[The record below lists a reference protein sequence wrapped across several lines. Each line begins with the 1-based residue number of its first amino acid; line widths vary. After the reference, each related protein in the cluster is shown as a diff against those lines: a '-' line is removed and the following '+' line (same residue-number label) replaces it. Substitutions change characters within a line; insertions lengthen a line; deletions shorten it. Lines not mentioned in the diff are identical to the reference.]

1 MVSEIF
7 VRDPVSR
14 LEGEQLLS
22 SRFEHLVVLK
32 DATTVC
38 LGHLLDDTDNS
49 GCHLAC
55 RHVDLLHQRGLLN
68 HLIVS
73 NWEVIIETGVNW
85 RCLVILDPLSFR
97 QAFNRNNIGIEGTI
111 LVL

>member
-1 MVSEIF
+1 MVSEVF

-14 LEGEQLLS
+14 LEREQLLS

-32 DATTVC
+32 NAATVC
-38 LGHLLDDTDNS
+38 LGHLLDDTNNS
-49 GCHLAC
+49 GCHLAS

-68 HLIVS
+68 HLIVN
-73 NWEVIIETGVNW
+73 NWEVIIETGVDW
-85 RCLVILDPLSFR
+85 CCLVILDPLSFR
-97 QAFNRNNIGIEGTI
+97 QDFDCNNIGVKGTI